1 MSDSKIP
8 RNPPV
13 RKPLEGA
20 VPGRAASAGL
30 PGRIERAALPR
41 AAGRAGAGRHSAI
54 TRNLQNYA
62 SYKLWAEKVK
72 NSWEPGKDPKG

>member
-1 MSDSKIP
+1 MSDSKSP

-13 RKPLEGA
+13 RKPLEVA
-20 VPGRAASAGL
+20 VPARTGAGL
-30 PGRIERAALPR
+30 TGRIDRAALPR
-41 AAGRAGAGRHSAI
+41 AASRAGASRHSAI

-72 NSWEPGKDPKG
+72 SNWEPGKDPKG

>member
-1 MSDSKIP
+1 MSDSKSP
-8 RNPPV
+8 RSPPP
-13 RKPLEGA
+13 RKPLDVA

-30 PGRIERAALPR
+30 PGRIERAVLPR
-41 AAGRAGAGRHSAI
+41 PPARAGASRHSAI

-72 NSWEPGKDPKG
+72 SSWEPGKDPKG